1 MKRWKT
7 KIFSVALAAVM
18 SAGFFMGVSL
28 DAEATADVP
37 VVRSVYTNEPV
48 TAAQAVLR
56 PIAVMMPTDKVAQP
70 SYGIGSADVLYEI
83 MEEGNISR
91 QMAVISNWQGLPQI
105 GNLRSCRLYYIP
117 AAKEW
122 DPILV
127 HFGGVFYMQGTIDA
141 PDMNNLSGTYEYGV
155 GGATPGSGYF
165 YRTQNRKAP
174 HNAYISADGIQKAC
188 AQLGYQLTIREG
200 YYNSKHFT
208 FAEGVNTLDQY
219 GGQAAT
225 ANVIDLSKVYS
236 YTKSSLTYDPIS
248 GLYLKSLHGKPQ
260 TDGLTGQQIAFANV
274 IVQNTSWAP
283 LDAKGYLNFQMIDNL
298 QDGYYFTK
306 GKAIHIRWA
315 KTSDYTPTKYYD
327 DNGNEIQL
335 NTGKT
340 YIAVAQAGKPVV
352 FY

>member
-1 MKRWKT
+1 MKKWKT
-7 KIFSVALAAVM
+7 KLCSMVLASVMAAGIF
-18 SAGFFMGVSL
+18 AGASL
-28 DAEATADVP
+28 DAEATADTT
-37 VVRSVYTNEPV
+37 VRSVYTNEPV
-48 TAAQAVLR
+48 TAAQASLR

-91 QMAVISNWQGLPQI
+91 QMAIISNWQGLPQI

-122 DPILV
+122 DPILI

-188 AQLGYQLTIREG
+188 AQLGYQMTVREG

-208 FAEGVNTLDQY
+208 FAEGVNTLEQY

-225 ANVIDLSKVYS
+225 ANVIDLSQVFS
-236 YTKSSLTYDPIS
+236 YTKSSLTYDSRSASEGRPDRTADRFRERDRAEYRMGS
-248 GLYLKSLHGKPQ
+248 AGCEGLSELPDDRQPAGRLLFH
-260 TDGLTGQQIAFANV
+260 
-274 IVQNTSWAP
+274 
-283 LDAKGYLNFQMIDNL
+283 
-298 QDGYYFTK
+298 K
-306 GKAIHIRWA
+306 GKSH
-315 KTSDYTPTKYYD
+315 SC
-327 DNGNEIQL
+327 QM
-335 NTGKT
+335 GKDQRLHT
-340 YIAVAQAGKPVV
+340 DQVL
-352 FY
+352 